1 MSGAATFEQIDQ
13 SPMTR
18 RQYSI
23 MAAAILADMLEFFDF
38 FILGFILSFIVGPWE
53 LTYSQTAFLLL
64 TSGVGAIAG
73 GFVWGYVADKIGRR
87 KVFIA
92 TVLTFSLATG
102 ALALVPEGGW
112 VLLGLLRF
120 VVGFGVGGLYSV
132 DLPLVQEF
140 VPTSKRGVMGGMI
153 TVFVPLG
160 LLMGS
165 VLASTLGPII
175 GWRGLVLIGVLP
187 ALLSLYIRKVVPESP
202 RWLIHQGRRDEA
214 RQSIGWALEL
224 PPEEVRLPEEVA
236 RARTSWRELF
246 RYRRSLAVSWLGNL
260 GAQTAE
266 YGIILWGPT
275 LLVLSLDVSPARA
288 AFLFIFVSLAGLLGR
303 VVFSALSDLIG
314 RRLSGGI
321 LGFGGALFMVS
332 AALISQDAFVAS
344 ISVFYILLILAFF
357 FIDGGFAIVGPYAAE
372 VWPTDLRTSG
382 MGSAYGFG
390 GIGKIIG
397 PVGLALIAGS
407 SQIVNPEATI
417 AGITPG
423 FIFLA
428 CFAVLAGF
436 VYLVLGIETKGKSI
450 EEIDAELLVKGKELS
465 VSLR

>member
-1 MSGAATFEQIDQ
+1 VNGTVTFEQIDQ
-13 SPMTR
+13 RPMTK

-38 FILGFILSFIVGPWE
+38 FLLGFILSLIVGPWQ
-53 LTYSQTAFLLL
+53 LTYAQTAFLLL
-64 TSGVGAIAG
+64 TSGVGAILG
-73 GFVWGYVADKIGRR
+73 GFVWGYIADRIGRR

-102 ALALVPEGGW
+102 ALALVPEGSW
-112 VLLGLLRF
+112 FLLGLIRF

-140 VPTSKRGVMGGMI
+140 VPTSKRGVLGGLI
-153 TVFVPLG
+153 TVFIPLG
-160 LLMGS
+160 LLLGS

-175 GWRGLVLIGVLP
+175 GWRGIVLIGILP
-187 ALLSLYIRKVVPESP
+187 ALLSLYIRAVVPESP
-202 RWLIHQGRRDEA
+202 RWLIHHGRRDEA
-214 RQSIGWALEL
+214 RRAIGWALEI
-224 PPEEVRLPEEVA
+224 PPEEVKLPEEVA
-236 RARTSWRELF
+236 RVRTSWRELF
-246 RYRRSLAVSWLGNL
+246 RYRRSLVVSWLGNL
-260 GAQTAE
+260 GAQTSE

-275 LLVLSLDVSPARA
+275 LLVLVLDVSPARA
-288 AFLFIFVSLAGLLGR
+288 AFLFIFVSLAGLAGR
-303 VVFSALSDLIG
+303 VAFSVLSDVIG
-314 RRLSGGI
+314 RRLSGGL
-321 LGFGGALFMVS
+321 LGFGGALFLVL
-332 AALISQDAFVAS
+332 AAVVSQDAAIAG
-344 ISVFYILLILAFF
+344 ISVFYLLLILAFF
-357 FIDGGFAIVGPYAAE
+357 FTDGGFAIVGPYAAE

-390 GIGKIIG
+390 GLGKILG

-417 AGITPG
+417 ASITPG

-428 CFAVLAGF
+428 CFAALAGF

-450 EEIDAELLVKGKELS
+450 EEIDAELTAG
-465 VSLR
+465 